1 MSAGLLRPERIIEA
15 ALAEAEAEGG
25 VEITENAQIE
35 LYYATDKEE
44 TVETISAFLA
54 RRPPSRD

>member
-1 MSAGLLRPERIIEA
+1 MAENTRVLDAYTRLLPNLDPDILSYIV
-15 ALAEAEAEGG
+15 G
-25 VEITENAQIE
+25 I